1 MYNHRHFG
9 MYFMGRKK
17 LLVFARWQFLRVLI
31 FISIWKSKYYLT
43 SFILLVFCPLVL
55 KVTRGWFQRFL
66 LFPLSLGTYL
76 TAIFPMGGNH
86 QVDSAMGRNPIQSWG
101 LSNSDRSVQ
110 WTNLL
115 PGRCGG
121 VAMCHG
127 SRDQQKHRGKWE
139 DVRRGTDKGRRIE
152 FMCVYLKMFRFMFFF
167 HLASWHWS
175 LSARHWGLRIP

>member
-127 SRDQQKHRGKWE
+127 SRDQQKHCGKWE

-167 HLASWHWS
+167 TL
-175 LSARHWGLRIP
+175 LLGIEV